1 MRSLA
6 IHFTGHL
13 VLALTATTMIFA
25 DATETVEFH
34 SPSTISSQSA
44 ANSSFAAFTGKVTKN
59 KVRMRYQPTLDGPIL
74 RELKEGDLLVVVGES
89 EDFYAV
95 QPPKDIKGYVFRTFV
110 LDNFIEGK
118 HVNVRLEPDV
128 DAPIIGQ
135 LNSGDRVDGKISPA
149 NNKWLE
155 ITPPETTHFYIAKD
169 YIEKAGGPNL
179 IATIEKRREE
189 VNRLMNSTYLI
200 SQAEM
205 QKAFPEINLDLIVGN
220 YHRVIK
226 GYSDFPEQV
235 SKAKELI
242 IQIQDNYLQK
252 KIAYLETKANSAQQ
266 DWLVQNNQRAEQLK
280 IQEEHLR
287 QLERQREDSHSSV
300 GLSATPASMK
310 PNVKMA
316 VWMPVE
322 ENLFQAWA
330 EQNEGNSRED
340 FYEEQKNNSIAL
352 SGIIEPYTRSIKNKP
367 GDYLLVNQTTNQPIA
382 YLYSTVVDLNER
394 LGKEIQL
401 TVTPRSNNNFAFPA
415 YFVLS
420 ME

>member
-6 IHFTGHL
+6 IHFTSHL
-13 VLALTATTMIFA
+13 VLALTATMIFA
-25 DATETVEFH
+25 DATEPVEFH
-34 SPSTISSQSA
+34 SPSTSSQSA
-44 ANSSFAAFTGKVTKN
+44 ANSFAAFTGKVTKN

-74 RELKEGDLLVVVGES
+74 RELKEGDLLVIVGES

-155 ITPPETTHFYIAKD
+155 ISPPETTHFYIAKD

-189 VNRLMNSTYLI
+189 VNRLLNSTFLI
-200 SQAEM
+200 SQTEM

-220 YHRVIK
+220 YNRVIK
-226 GYSDFPEQV
+226 GYPDFPDQV

-266 DWLVQNNQRAEQLK
+266 EWLTQNNQRSEQIK
-280 IQEEHLR
+280 IQEEQLR
-287 QLERQREDSHSSV
+287 QLERKREESKTSSV
-300 GLSATPASMK
+300 GLSTMATSTM

-330 EQNEGNSRED
+330 EQNEGNSHED

-352 SGIIEPYTRSIKNKP
+352 TGVIEPYTRSIKNKP

-394 LGKEIQL
+394 LGKEIHL
-401 TVTPRSNNNFAFPA
+401 MAAPRSNNNFAFPA